1 MNYQS
6 LRGNA
11 SILVSALYLAL
22 FFSGFLSFVGTWAN
36 GKAPL
41 LPVLIYLV
49 YGAGCALA
57 ISAVALDVAPRR
69 FLLRVLFYCILAA
82 SPLFLGEN
90 RLDSVEKSYLVGICS
105 IFVFTS
111 VAVAGNAL
119 VTGRFAASLVLLGSL
134 FCLFDACFLDGLTNT
149 TGRAAALFVNPNVAA
164 LTLLTG
170 ATGSIWAVP
179 PRWRAAFLVVVA
191 GGVFCT
197 LSRSAMLLGALTLL
211 ASLPLLMVRSKRAA
225 ILKDLRLGRAA
236 LALLAVCGLLT
247 FAFLNNKAVS
257 VASKDAFHGLIVAK
271 SVWAES
277 QFGRSFLWSPSE
289 VVLCEMVRDAPA
301 TGGDVA
307 EGCSPTL
314 DTSQAE
320 TRAGENQ
327 QSQDAPQILAR
338 IEKENSAAARAA
350 LMQRAL
356 AEYQSGPS
364 TGLGLDRALEL
375 APHNSYL
382 FFAVAFGH
390 LGWLIVPIFA
400 LLILSI
406 AGLQRGLP
414 SAVLISGAS
423 FFSHDIFVALP
434 LVAGLIVILSGL
446 IGERIN
452 QFDECDGVNRVTAL
466 VALLCAAASLV
477 ATNGV
482 SDMLTTY
489 RTTIDAARVGHL
501 GGVAYYAALTPPNP
515 PGLFRIVNSREP
527 SNMPSVYA
535 EGELIGNCDSSVVEV
550 VLRGEG
556 RCNSDGHNVVFST
569 PNNTSPLEDSR
580 SYSFAAPVS
589 LHPLLVVLV
598 VTVQLWAFLWCAI
611 AFRRNVS

>member
-6 LRGNA
+6 VRRDA
-11 SILVSALYLAL
+11 AILVSALYLAL

-36 GKAPL
+36 GKVPL

-57 ISAVALDVAPRR
+57 ISAVAVGGAPSR
-69 FLLRVLFYCILAA
+69 FLLRVLFYSILAA

-119 VTGRFAASLVLLGSL
+119 AIGRFAASLVVLGSL
-134 FCLFDACFLDGLTNT
+134 FCLFDASFVDGLTNT

-197 LSRSAMLLGALTLL
+197 LSRSAMFLGALTLL
-211 ASLPLLMVRSKRAA
+211 ASLPLLMGRSKRGA
-225 ILKDLRLGRAA
+225 IIKDLRLGRAG
-236 LALLAVCGLLT
+236 LTLLAVTGLLT
-247 FAFLNNKAVS
+247 FAFVNNKAVS
-257 VASKDAFHGLIVAK
+257 VASKGAFHGLIAAK

-277 QFGRSFLWSPSE
+277 QFGRSFPWSPSKVVVSE
-289 VVLCEMVRDAPA
+289 VTTDARA
-301 TGGDVA
+301 TGDDVA
-307 EGCSPTL
+307 KARSSAL
-314 DTSQAE
+314 DTEPDE
-320 TRAGENQ
+320 TRAAENQ
-327 QSQDAPQILAR
+327 QNQNIQQIVAT

-350 LMQRAL
+350 LVQRAFD
-356 AEYQSGPS
+356 EYQSGPS
-364 TGLGLDRALEL
+364 TGLGLERAFEL

-390 LGWLIVPIFA
+390 FGWLIVPLFAFLIF
-400 LLILSI
+400 SI

-423 FFSHDIFVALP
+423 FFSHDLFVALP
-434 LVAGLIVILSGL
+434 LVAALIVILTGL
-446 IGERIN
+446 IGEEIEVL
-452 QFDECDGVNRVTAL
+452 DECERGSRVTAL
-466 VALLCAAASLV
+466 VAVLCAVACLV
-477 ATNGV
+477 ATIGV

-489 RTTIDAARVGHL
+489 RTTIDAARVGHM
-501 GGVAYYAALTPPNP
+501 GGAAYYVALTPPNP
-515 PGLFRIVNSREP
+515 PGLLRMVNSRKL
-527 SNMPSVYA
+527 SRMPSMYA
-535 EGELIGNCDSSVVEV
+535 AGELIGSCDSSVEEV
-550 VLRGEG
+550 VLKGGG
-556 RCNSDGHNVVFST
+556 RCSSDGLNVVFST
-569 PNNTSPLEDSR
+569 PNNTSPQEYSR
-580 SYSFAAPVS
+580 SFSFSAPVS
-589 LHPLLVVLV
+589 LHPLLVFLV
-598 VTVQLWAFLWCAI
+598 VTVQVWAILWCAM